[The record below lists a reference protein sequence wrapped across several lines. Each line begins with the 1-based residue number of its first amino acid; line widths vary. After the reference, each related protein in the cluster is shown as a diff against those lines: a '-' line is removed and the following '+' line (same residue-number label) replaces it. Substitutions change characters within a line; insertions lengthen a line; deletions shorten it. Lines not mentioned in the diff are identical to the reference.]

1 MFYPECLELNKF
13 VIMDQSVVLN
23 AVLTLCQLQVS
34 KISVDCQIE
43 TKMA

>member
-1 MFYPECLELNKF
+1 MFEF

-23 AVLTLCQLQVS
+23 AVLTLYQLQVS
-34 KISVDCQIE
+34 KISVDFQIE